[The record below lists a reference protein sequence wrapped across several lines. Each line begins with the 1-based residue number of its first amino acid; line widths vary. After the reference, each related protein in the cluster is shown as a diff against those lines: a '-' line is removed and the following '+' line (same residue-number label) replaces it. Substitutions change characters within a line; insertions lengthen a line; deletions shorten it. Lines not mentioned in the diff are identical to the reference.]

1 MGGINIH
8 CGSFSGAD
16 KSGSA
21 FEGVLAALIETAAP
35 VERAIIDKINAA
47 LDEATDHLLISP
59 EDAQALLPSLRN
71 YNVHT
76 DGQLVVAGDPWDQI
90 CRDDQQASSAVSTRL
105 KYGEGLGWRAY
116 CAHDLVKAFEVA
128 VAESQPV
135 ALVW

>member
-21 FEGVLAALIETAAP
+21 FEGVLTALIETAAP
-35 VERAIIDKINAA
+35 TERAIIDKIRAA

-59 EDAQALLPSLRN
+59 QDAQALLPSLRT
-71 YNVHT
+71 YNVHI
-76 DGQLVVAGDPWDQI
+76 DSLLAVAGDPWDQI
-90 CRDDQQASSAVSTRL
+90 CRDDQQAGPAASTRL
-105 KYGEGLGWRAY
+105 KYGDGLGWRAY
-116 CAHDLVKAFEVA
+116 CAHDLVKAFEIA